1 MDELLTRPLLPLRG
15 LIVFPGVVTNI
26 DVGREKS
33 MHAVEAAMNRD
44 KLLYVTAQKDAA
56 IQEVTPADLYTVGV
70 VVEIKQMLRLPNGGM
85 RILVEG
91 LTRVS
96 FTGIDDA
103 VTRAGCFVGTA
114 KALPD
119 KLLINLETQALERLL
134 RESFEQW
141 VLNTKKI
148 SVEVLENF
156 KSEQNLG
163 RLTDMMANAV
173 NFDLAIKQSFLA
185 TADVNVRLRDLYE
198 RLVAELEISKLSKSI
213 AQDVHKAV
221 EKNQKEY
228 FLREQ
233 MKVISKE
240 LGETED
246 LMTEIAEYR
255 AKLSALTLPENV
267 AEKLEKE
274 IKRLAKMQPMVPESA
289 VVRNYLDLVLSLP
302 WGKMSDDNYDIESA
316 EKILERDHY
325 GLKKVKE
332 RILEFLAVRA
342 LSQNTRGPIICLVG
356 PPGVGKTSL
365 AHSVA
370 EAVNRKFTRVSL
382 GGVRDEAEIRGH
394 RRTYVG
400 ALPGRIIQGIQNA
413 GCMNPLFLL
422 DEVDKMASDFKGDPA
437 AALLEALDPEQNN
450 TFADHFV
457 EFPFDLSQV
466 FWIVTANSMATIPP
480 ALLDRMEVIELSS
493 YTDEEKVQI
502 AKRHLLP
509 KNKKLNGLERY
520 RVSLSEK
527 AIRRIIH
534 DYTREAGV
542 REFER
547 KIANVYRK
555 AAYKIAHGEC
565 KGALVNET
573 NLEKYLG
580 PVIYKDDDISVGSE
594 VGVVNGLAWT
604 SVGGELL
611 KVEVLVYKGKG
622 NFALTGQL
630 GEVMKESAQA
640 AFTYVKSI
648 SDELELPED
657 YFETHDFHIH
667 LPEGAV
673 PKDGPSA
680 GVTLI
685 TALVSAIT
693 GRAVKEKLAM
703 TGEISLTGKVWPIG
717 GLKEKVLAAYRYG
730 VRTVLMPERNIQD
743 LEEVPENIRAEMN
756 YIPVKNASQVL
767 ANALL

>member
-15 LIVFPGVVTNI
+15 IIVFPGVVTNI

-56 IQEVTPADLYTVGV
+56 VQEVVPSDLYTVGV
-70 VVEIKQMLRLPNGGM
+70 VVEIKQTLRLPNGGM

-91 LTRVS
+91 LARVS
-96 FTGIDDA
+96 FTDIDDA

-119 KLLINLETQALERLL
+119 KLTIDLETQALERLL
-134 RESFEQW
+134 RETFEQW
-141 VLNTKKI
+141 VLNNKKI
-148 SVEVLENF
+148 SVELLEGF
-156 KSEQNLG
+156 KAEKNMG
-163 RLTDMMANAV
+163 RLADKIANIV
-173 NFDLAIKQSFLA
+173 NFELAIKQSLLA
-185 TADVNVRLRDLYE
+185 TVDVKERLHDLYE

-221 EKNQKEY
+221 EKNQKDY

-233 MKVISKE
+233 IKVISKE
-240 LGETED
+240 LGEAED
-246 LMTEIAEYR
+246 ILAEVAEYR
-255 AKLSALTLPENV
+255 AKMATLALPQNV
-267 AEKLEKE
+267 AEKLDKE

-302 WGKMSDDNYDIESA
+302 WGIVSDDTYDMDYA
-316 EKILERDHY
+316 QKVLDRDHY

-332 RILEFLAVRA
+332 RILEFIAVRA
-342 LSQNTRGPIICLVG
+342 LSKNTRGPIICLVG

-502 AKRHLLP
+502 AKCHLLP
-509 KNKKLNGLERY
+509 KNKKLNGLDGY
-520 RVSLSEK
+520 RVAISEK
-527 AIRRIIH
+527 AIRRIIR

-542 REFER
+542 RELER

-555 AAYKIAHGEC
+555 VAFKIAHGDC
-565 KGALVNET
+565 KGAVINEN
-573 NLEKYLG
+573 NLEKFLG
-580 PVIYKDDDISVGSE
+580 PVIYKDDDINISSE
-594 VGVVNGLAWT
+594 IGVVNGLAWT
-604 SVGGELL
+604 SIGGELL

-630 GEVMKESAQA
+630 GDVMKESAQA

-648 SDELELPED
+648 GEELGLPAD

-730 VRTVLMPERNIQD
+730 VRTVLMPERNLQD
-743 LEEVPENIRAEMN
+743 LEEVPANIRAEMS

-767 ANALL
+767 ANALV

>member
-15 LIVFPGVVTNI
+15 LVVFPGVVTNI

-56 IQEVTPADLYTVGV
+56 VQDVGPADLFTIGV
-70 VVEIKQMLRLPNGGM
+70 VVEIKQMLRLPNGGL

-91 LTRVS
+91 LSRVCY
-96 FTGIDDA
+96 TAIDDA

-114 KALPD
+114 KGIPD
-119 KLLINLETQALERLL
+119 ILTADVETAALERLL

-141 VLNTKKI
+141 VLNNKKI
-148 SVEVLENF
+148 SAEVLASFQAE
-156 KSEQNLG
+156 KNLS
-163 RLTDMMANAV
+163 RLADMIANAV
-173 NFDLAIKQSFLA
+173 NFDLAIKQSLLA
-185 TADVNVRLRDLYE
+185 TSDVKVRMHNLYE
-198 RLVAELEISKLSKSI
+198 RLIAELEISKLSKTI

-233 MKVISKE
+233 IKVISKE
-240 LGETED
+240 LGEAED
-246 LMTEIAEYR
+246 ILTEIADYR
-255 AKLSALTLPENV
+255 SKMAGMDLPEEVAAKLD
-267 AEKLEKE
+267 KE
-274 IKRLAKMQPMVPESA
+274 LKHLAKMQPMVPESA
-289 VVRNYLDLVLSLP
+289 VLRNYIDVLIGLP
-302 WGKMSDDNYDIESA
+302 WGKFTEDSYDMDYA
-316 EKILERDHY
+316 QKILDRDHY

-332 RILEFLAVRA
+332 RILEFLAVRSLA
-342 LSQNTRGPIICLVG
+342 KNSRGPIICLVG

-382 GGVRDEAEIRGH
+382 GGIRDEAEIRGH

-400 ALPGRIIQGIQNA
+400 ALPGRIIQGMQNV

-457 EFPFDLSQV
+457 EVPFDLSHV

-480 ALLDRMEVIELSS
+480 ALLDRMEIIELSS

-502 AKRHLLP
+502 AKRHLLA
-509 KNKKLNGLERY
+509 KNKKLNGLDGY
-520 RVSLSEK
+520 RVSISEN

-542 REFER
+542 RELER
-547 KIANVYRK
+547 KIANIYRK
-555 AAYKIAHGEC
+555 IAFKIAHGEC
-565 KGALVNET
+565 KGAQVTEH
-573 NLEKYLG
+573 NLEKFLG
-580 PVIYKDDDISVGSE
+580 PVIYKDEDINVSSE

-622 NFALTGQL
+622 NFSLTGQL
-630 GEVMKESAQA
+630 GDVMKESAQA

-648 SDELELPED
+648 ADKLGLEDD
-657 YFETHDFHIH
+657 YFDTHDVHIH

-730 VRTVLMPERNIQD
+730 VRTVLLPERNVQD
-743 LEEVPENIRAEMN
+743 LEEVPENIRSAMT
-756 YIPVKNASQVL
+756 YIPVQNATQVL
-767 ANALL
+767 DNALM